1 MKVKF
6 FTAGGTIDKVYFD
19 AKSEY
24 EVGPPQVV
32 EILKEAHV
40 TLEFAVETVLSK
52 DSLDMTAPP
61 AAYRGRSLRANYR
74 HARHRYHGADRLDLA
89 RHPRQDHR
97 ADGFDAAGP
106 FQGDRRR
113 IQYWHGDRRCGEP
126 ANRGL
131 HRHERPHLRLAP

>member
-24 EVGPPQVV
+24 EVGPPRVV

-52 DSLDMTAPP
+52 DSLDMTASP
-61 AAYRGRSLRANYR
+61 AAYRGRSLRAKYR

-97 ADGFDAAGP
+97 DDGFVDS
-106 FQGDRRR
+106 
-113 IQYWHGDRRCGEP
+113 
-126 ANRGL
+126 
-131 HRHERPHLRLAP
+131 RPVSG